1 MLVSV
6 NGVNPAFKNQVIEI
20 VEGFDF
26 ANFKHTTV
34 KGQMATSVVF
44 ECDSEDENA
53 IFPAVKSGLKR
64 SEIGSLMMF
73 NVAPYGQAMW
83 MPKKK

>member
-6 NGVNPAFKNQVIEI
+6 NGVNPAFKNQVISI

-26 ANFKHTTV
+26 ANFKNTTV
-34 KGQMATSVVF
+34 KGQMTTSVVF
-44 ECDSEDENA
+44 ECDSNDENL
-53 IFPAVKSGLKR
+53 IIPAVKKGLKS

-73 NVAPYGQAMW
+73 NVAPYGQPMW
-83 MPKKK
+83 IPKK